1 MDFGKFL
8 FQILMVHLKIS
19 WLGVVITPGGKSI
32 VSISFTW
39 TSVYLNFNPPNL
51 RLQIN
56 KLSIRLF
63 YDLQV
68 VNCKNCQLPSI
79 DHPGD
84 SGAEVGMGRVGLWPW
99 PMSLIEMQLSH
110 CTGSSGFRVWL
121 VTGVHHMS
129 GYALY
134 HHSDM
139 WYWTLLHQLF
149 YWEKNGLNWPELY
162 SDKQQSSLIKRPS
175 SENLSP
181 IYQ

>member
-39 TSVYLNFNPPNL
+39 TSVYLNFDPTNL

-68 VNCKNCQLPSI
+68 ENCKNCQQPSF

-84 SGAEVGMGRVGLWPW
+84 SGAEAGMGRDGL
-99 PMSLIEMQLSH
+99 
-110 CTGSSGFRVWL
+110 
-121 VTGVHHMS
+121 
-129 GYALY
+129 
-134 HHSDM
+134 
-139 WYWTLLHQLF
+139 
-149 YWEKNGLNWPELY
+149 
-162 SDKQQSSLIKRPS
+162 
-175 SENLSP
+175 
-181 IYQ
+181 